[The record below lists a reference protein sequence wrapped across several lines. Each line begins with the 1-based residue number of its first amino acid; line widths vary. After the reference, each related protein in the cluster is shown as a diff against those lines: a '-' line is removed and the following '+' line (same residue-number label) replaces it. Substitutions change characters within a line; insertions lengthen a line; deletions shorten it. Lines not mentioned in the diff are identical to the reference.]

1 VKPHFFVL
9 CQRLYFHVNLEKD
22 KGEGRHAN
30 LGYGAVMSAG
40 WKKKS
45 DPQLVD
51 ASGTAGFIDCDSEE
65 LIISNLVEDLGKVQ
79 KSTAK
84 RKAYPSQRAENMTL
98 FRQNQD

>member
-1 VKPHFFVL
+1 M
-9 CQRLYFHVNLEKD
+9 NLEKD

-51 ASGTAGFIDCDSEE
+51 ASGTAGFLDCDSEE
-65 LIISNLVEDLGKVQ
+65 LIISNLVEDSGKVQ
-79 KSTAK
+79 QNEKPIQV
-84 RKAYPSQRAENMTL
+84 REPTL